1 MVAQGLTAAAGL
13 QGKQNW
19 AFILSSSARVSEVT
33 YETVVAVRYPELDAD
48 TPTRV
53 VFGNYLADRQAR
65 IGGYL
70 PVFWRSPHSVIHAT
84 GDIEMIS
91 WITEQV
97 ELEAGENGCL
107 AVLHNRNDM
116 SGSLNSSVWVANSE
130 GRVISRGV
138 TSCAGMTAQHVLL
151 AQTKIGFLTGGRG
164 YSFQELS
171 PEDKQSQREEAFARA
186 TVALTRAQRFCF
198 IMCPLDMKGIIGAAT
213 VVGCLQHGVGIC
225 DERSTGSSL
234 LVELKAGS
242 LAQSRDDSNF
252 LEALRL
258 SATVKTGEFPPAA
271 LVELYHE
278 PEASS
283 ARLRRL
289 HLVIVD
295 LRHPRKAATRTE
307 KRFYQ
312 QITELRNDQGGS
324 VTPVPLCN
332 QEEWR
337 CRYVFGYSLDDS
349 DKPVY
354 LIWPERTSGNGF
366 WLLDAASNQYHN
378 LCQTVSIRNLGLE
391 HFYAAFGLGC
401 SRDLRTSSA
410 RAFGISVNDI
420 SEDCSVP
427 GGLAKELRPLTHGA
441 PREIHVQKKAKIE
454 PQPAEAQPVEE
465 VKEDSSQNCSDSE
478 DSSSSHSSST
488 TEAEDIESD
497 LESLEE
503 HYYSDLRRYTVT
515 LERAFSAHLNSQQ
528 LNNQEWNFQG
538 GRGGIQRFLT
548 LPTTWPMARLMF
560 PIRDLRRQMETLLQ
574 TYCFE
579 IEVTCAQ
586 AREQDAFVRRMALH
600 LTQYLAVFLSET
612 ITVLLQRVLTHP
624 ARGLVDDTN
633 AALLTQKF

>member
-1 MVAQGLTAAAGL
+1 MTYQTVGPFAEGRSTECKRDSCSCFTWVFHLSQNSQEHLENLAKELLGAYDTWHHGIVPRTALAVLWLATHRHDVEPMVAQELIAAAGL
-13 QGKQNW
+13 RGKQNW
-19 AFILSSSARVSEVT
+19 ALILSSSARVSEVT
-33 YETVVAVRYPELDAD
+33 YETVVAVRYPELDAA
-48 TPTRV
+48 TNTRV

-70 PVFWRSPHSVIHAT
+70 PVFWRSPHSVVHAT
-84 GDIEMIS
+84 GDIGQMIS
-91 WITEQV
+91 WISEQV

-116 SGSLNSSVWVANSE
+116 SGALNSWVWVANSE

-164 YSFQELS
+164 YSFQELP

-252 LEALRL
+252 LEAFRL

-278 PEASS
+278 PEAST

-295 LRHPRKAATRTE
+295 LLHPRKTATWTE
-307 KRFYQ
+307 KHFYK
-312 QITELRNDQGGS
+312 QITGLWNDRGDNI
-324 VTPVPLCN
+324 TPIPLCN

-349 DKPVY
+349 DRPVY
-354 LIWPERTSGNGF
+354 LIWPERTRNNGF
-366 WLLDAASNQYHN
+366 WLLDMARNQYHN
-378 LCQTVSIRNLGLE
+378 LCQTVSICNLGWE
-391 HFYAAFGLGC
+391 HFYAAFGVGC

-410 RAFGISVNDI
+410 RAFGIS
-420 SEDCSVP
+420 
-427 GGLAKELRPLTHGA
+427 
-441 PREIHVQKKAKIE
+441 
-454 PQPAEAQPVEE
+454 
-465 VKEDSSQNCSDSE
+465 
-478 DSSSSHSSST
+478 
-488 TEAEDIESD
+488 
-497 LESLEE
+497 
-503 HYYSDLRRYTVT
+503 
-515 LERAFSAHLNSQQ
+515 
-528 LNNQEWNFQG
+528 
-538 GRGGIQRFLT
+538 
-548 LPTTWPMARLMF
+548 
-560 PIRDLRRQMETLLQ
+560 IRHQ
-574 TYCFE
+574 
-579 IEVTCAQ
+579 
-586 AREQDAFVRRMALH
+586 
-600 LTQYLAVFLSET
+600 
-612 ITVLLQRVLTHP
+612 
-624 ARGLVDDTN
+624 
-633 AALLTQKF
+633 